1 MSSDVTGS
9 VADFLADLRFNDL
22 TSAAVRATKDVILDA
37 VGVALAGS
45 REEDAEIV
53 TRLAREDGGTGESV
67 VIGHDFRAPAA
78 AAAFVNGVA
87 VHALDFDSSFVR
99 AGQPMAGLTPAALAA
114 AEPYDANGADLITAY
129 AAGYEVTGK
138 LVRSMPANNEDL
150 GWHSTGSTGSIG
162 CAAAVANL
170 WKLTSD
176 QARMTLGIVTSMASG
191 LVANFGTMSKPLHAG
206 LAARNG
212 VQAGRLAQHGFTGNA
227 ASLEEGSGFFH
238 AFSHGQSL
246 DLTPLSQ
253 LGAPFEVEQ
262 GVRYKPYPCG
272 GLVHSA
278 IDAVLAL
285 RHERPLDPARIK
297 TVDVAVTRQTASR
310 IVFRVPQTGIQG
322 KFCLPYIMAR
332 AIIDGRLAVD
342 TFADEAV
349 RDDKVLELAA
359 RVTMAHDPSL
369 ETTVPGSRPAVV
381 KVTFAD
387 GEVVEKRVDFARGGS
402 QVPLGASEL
411 RAKFTSNACRVLSES
426 ATSDLMAM
434 LDDLEHVTS
443 IREIAR
449 ILAG

>member
-1 MSSDVTGS
+1 MSNDVTGS
-9 VADFLADLRFNDL
+9 VAEFLVGLRYDHL
-22 TSAAVRATKDVILDA
+22 TTAAVRATKDVVLDA

-53 TRLAREDGGTGESV
+53 TTLAREDGGTGESV
-67 VIGHDFRAPAA
+67 VIGHGFRAPAA

-87 VHALDFDSSFVR
+87 VHALDFDSSFVT
-99 AGQPMAGLTPAALAA
+99 AGQPMAGLTPAVLAA
-114 AEPYDANGADLITAY
+114 AEPCDASGADLITAY

-150 GWHSTGSTGSIG
+150 GWHSTGSTGSVG

-170 WKLTSD
+170 WKLNSN

-212 VQAGRLAQHGFTGNA
+212 VQASRLAQHGFTGNA

-246 DLTPLSQ
+246 DLSPLSQ

-285 RHERPLDPARIK
+285 RQEHPLDPARIK
-297 TVDVAVTRQTASR
+297 SVDVEVTRQTANR
-310 IVFRVPQTGIQG
+310 IVFRVPETGIQG

-332 AIIDGRLAVD
+332 SIIDGQLTVD
-342 TFADEAV
+342 TFTDEAA
-349 RDDKVLELAA
+349 RDDKVLDLAS

-381 KVTFAD
+381 RITFAN
-387 GEVVEKRVDFARGGS
+387 GEMVENRVDFARGGAR
-402 QVPLGASEL
+402 VPLSASGL
-411 RAKFTSNACRVLSES
+411 RAKFTSNARRVLSDS
-426 ATSDLMAM
+426 ATSELMAL
-434 LDDLEHVTS
+434 LDDLEHVKS
-443 IREIAR
+443 IRDVTR
-449 ILAG
+449 ILAA